1 MKRNILITFIGHI
14 AISLLYYPS
23 MYAISSLMY
32 YIEKPINPEI
42 EINTSS
48 TGIVVW
54 LISTIVFTYLLY
66 VIAGR
71 LFLKP
76 IEEKR
81 SNFISVWMLSIVL
94 IFISF
99 LNAIYGTIDK
109 VADDTQFL
117 FVYMNP
123 IGNSFRF
130 LFYNFPGVHIDPY
143 YIVLFVV
150 FPFSAFLTSACLW
163 IGMMLKMRRIQ
174 KRRKIN
180 LDVDGEI
187 KTDY

>member
-1 MKRNILITFIGHI
+1 MKKNILITFVLHI

-23 MYAISSLMY
+23 TFAIDSILN
-32 YIEKPINPEI
+32 YIEKLINPEI
-42 EINTSS
+42 EFSTSGA
-48 TGIVVW
+48 GIVTW
-54 LISTIVFTYLLY
+54 LISTIVFTYVLY

-76 IEEKR
+76 IDEKK
-81 SNFISVWMLSIVL
+81 SNFISVWMLSVAL

-99 LNAIYGTIDK
+99 INAIYGTIDK

-130 LFYNFPGVHIDPY
+130 LFYNFPGVHNDPY
-143 YIVLFVV
+143 YIILFIV

-163 IGMMLKMRRIQ
+163 LGLMLKVRKIQ
-174 KRRKIN
+174 KRRKKSLN
-180 LDVDGEI
+180 VNGEI
-187 KTDY
+187 RTN